1 MLLEVPLKP
10 ARLILDAGTRS
21 HAAQLSQARARAHG
35 TRKVA
40 LHATDAHRL
49 AACKTLEIR
58 IHQGVVCKRARSGFV
73 DTAAVRIVKRKP

>member
-1 MLLEVPLKP
+1 M
-10 ARLILDAGTRS
+10 ILDAGTRS
-21 HAAQLSQARARAHG
+21 DAAQLSQARARAHG
-35 TRKVA
+35 TRKVTA
-40 LHATDAHRL
+40 RRDAARL